1 MPFLGALSHA
11 QRPSVG
17 GRQPMPRRGGCRR
30 NRIVLVLS
38 TMTHLPTQSWCN
50 RVVREH
56 NGVVVMRIAD
66 LGPRQGAVAPAVR
79 GALRQS
85 RPFLPLCAA
94 ALCGLGL
101 AACDVVPLPDAALL
115 QPQAPPQCKA
125 PKSAKADEGFEGSEA
140 AKLRRLDYEVQCYQ
154 QAEMIVR
161 HRLRQLQEALQ
172 QPPAK
177 ADNTG
182 NKRDKKR
189 DAKRETAANP

>member
-1 MPFLGALSHA
+1 
-11 QRPSVG
+11 
-17 GRQPMPRRGGCRR
+17 
-30 NRIVLVLS
+30 
-38 TMTHLPTQSWCN
+38 
-50 RVVREH
+50 
-56 NGVVVMRIAD
+56 MRIAD
-66 LGPRQGAVAPAVR
+66 LGPRQGAVGPAVR
-79 GALRQS
+79 GALRRS

-94 ALCGLGL
+94 VLCGFGL

-125 PKSAKADEGFEGSEA
+125 PKSAKADEGSEA
-140 AKLRRLDYEVQCYQ
+140 ANLRRLDYEVQCYQ
-154 QAEMIVR
+154 QAETIVR

-172 QPPAK
+172 QQPAAK